1 MEKLEKLIEKMLSGD
16 KRSCA
21 RLITKVENNE
31 EDAKF
36 IIRKIHKHTGNARVI
51 GVTGPPGAGKSTLTD
66 KLVKK
71 LLNED
76 KKVAIVAI
84 DPTSP
89 YSGGS
94 ILGDRIRMQDLAL
107 EPNIFIRSLGTR
119 GHLGGLSKSTND
131 VVKVLDAYGSD
142 YIFIETVGVGQSE
155 VDIIKTADSV
165 LMVMVPGLGD
175 DIQSIKAGIM
185 EIGDVFAINKADLF
199 GAERTA
205 TEINM
210 MLNLGQNMDRRPP
223 VKLVSARDRE
233 GIDDLL
239 YEIKA
244 HIKYLEDTGKLRER
258 RFNNTKLEILEM
270 IQLYLRRI
278 VIGYTDKDDKLETR
292 VNEILDKDKDVY
304 EVIDEFMSVIA
315 E

>member
-1 MEKLEKLIEKMLSGD
+1 MEQLIEKMLAGD

-31 EDAKF
+31 DEARK
-36 IIRKIHKHTGNARVI
+36 IIEKIHKYTGNARVI
-51 GVTGPPGAGKSTLTD
+51 GITGPPGAGKSTLTD
-66 KLVKK
+66 KLVRA
-71 LLNED
+71 LIDEG
-76 KKVAIVAI
+76 KKVAIVAV

-107 EPNIFIRSLGTR
+107 EPNVFIRSLGTR
-119 GHLGGLSKSTND
+119 GYLGGLSRSTKD
-131 VVKVLDAYGSD
+131 VVKVLDAYGAD

-155 VDIIKTADSV
+155 VDIIKTADTI

-205 TEINM
+205 VEINM
-210 MLNLGQNMDRRPP
+210 MLDLGQNMDRRPP
-223 VKLVSARDRE
+223 VKLVCARE
-233 GIDDLL
+233 KQGIHDLL
-239 YEIKA
+239 DELKE
-244 HIKYLEDTGKLRER
+244 HLKYLEDTGKLRER
-258 RFNNTKLEILEM
+258 RYRNTKVEILEM
-270 IQLYLRRI
+270 IEEYLRRI
-278 VIGYTDKDDKLETR
+278 VIGYTDKDNKLDIR
-292 VNEILDKDKDVY
+292 VNEILDKEKNLY
-304 EVIDEFMSVIA
+304 EVIDEFLSVINK
-315 E
+315 

>member
-1 MEKLEKLIEKMLSGD
+1 MEKLIEKMLTGD

-21 RLITKVENNE
+21 RLITKVEND
-31 EDAKF
+31 EDEARQ
-36 IIRKIHKHTGNARVI
+36 IIKKIHKYTGNARVI
-51 GVTGPPGAGKSTLTD
+51 GITGPPGAGKSTLTD
-66 KLVKK
+66 KLVRL
-71 LLNED
+71 LLNEG
-76 KKVAIVAI
+76 KKVAIIAV

-107 EPNIFIRSLGTR
+107 EANVFIRSLGTR
-119 GHLGGLSKSTND
+119 GYLGGLSRSTKD
-131 VVKVLDAYGSD
+131 VVKVLDAYGAD

-155 VDIIKTADSV
+155 VDIIKTADTI

-185 EIGDVFAINKADLF
+185 EIGDIFAINKADLF

-210 MLNLGQNMDRRPP
+210 MLDLGQNIERRPP
-223 VKLVSARDRE
+223 VKLVCARE
-233 GIDDLL
+233 KQGINELL
-239 YEIKA
+239 DELKG

-258 RFNNTKLEILEM
+258 RYRNTKVEILEM
-270 IQLYLRRI
+270 IEEHLRRI
-278 VIGYTDKDDKLETR
+278 VIGYTDKDDKLDIR
-292 VNEILDKDKDVY
+292 VNEILDKDKNIY
-304 EVIDEFMSVIA
+304 QVIDEFLSVINK
-315 E
+315 